1 MFRRLFQLLIF
12 LVLFSQIAKVVAEDL
27 SFTKG
32 QLLYL
37 PIYSSIWHG
46 DTHPSKGEPMK
57 SNMSALVS
65 IRNTSRKTPIKIIS
79 ARYYNTEGKL
89 IKDFVSAPKAI
100 APLGTLELFIEK
112 SEAEGGS
119 GANFLIQWAAESA
132 TNAPIVEAVHIDNQA
147 SRPYSFIT
155 SARVIQK
162 DK

>member
-1 MFRRLFQLLIF
+1 MLKLFFQLILLF
-12 LVLFSQIAKVVAEDL
+12 TLFSQTAKANAEELPL
-27 SFTKG
+27 SRG
-32 QLLYL
+32 QMLYL
-37 PIYSSIWHG
+37 PIYSTIWHG
-46 DTHPSKGEPMK
+46 DTHLLKGEPMK

-65 IRNTSRKTPIKIIS
+65 IRNTSQKTPIRVLS

-89 IKDFVSAPKAI
+89 IREFVSAPKAV

-155 SARVIQK
+155 SARAIQQ